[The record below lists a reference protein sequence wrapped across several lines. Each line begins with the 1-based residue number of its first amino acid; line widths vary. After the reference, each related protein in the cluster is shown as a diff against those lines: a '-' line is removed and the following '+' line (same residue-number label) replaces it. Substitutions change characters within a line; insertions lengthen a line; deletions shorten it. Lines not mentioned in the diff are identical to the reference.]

1 MESTELLKKI
11 KKIEIKA
18 RGMSKQLFSGQ
29 YQSAFKGKGM
39 TFSEVRDYQYGDET
53 RTIDWNVTARFNAP
67 FVKTFEEEREQTVML
82 VIDISASE
90 SFGTINQSKR
100 EYIVE
105 VCAVLAF
112 SAIAN
117 NDKVGVI
124 FCTSQVEKYI
134 PPRKGKNHILR
145 IIRDLLEFQPE
156 NSETNL
162 NSGLIQLTN
171 AVKRRCTAFLVS
183 DFLTTNYFES
193 LKLAKSKHDL
203 IAIKCFDPME
213 TELPKLG
220 LIKML
225 NPETLE
231 KIWVNTNSLSTRKY
245 YKNWWDELN
254 NNFEIYCKKSGVDQ
268 LSLSTADNYATP
280 LMKMFKK
287 RLSKL

>member
-1 MESTELLKKI
+1 LKSTELLKKI

-39 TFSEVRDYQYGDET
+39 TFAEVRDYQYGDET

-90 SFGTINQSKR
+90 SFGTVNQSKR

-124 FCTSQVEKYI
+124 FCTDKVEKFI

-145 IIRDLLEFQPE
+145 IIRDLLEFEPE
-156 NSETNL
+156 HQQTNL
-162 NSGLIQLTN
+162 NAGLIQLTN

-183 DFLTTNYFES
+183 DFLTENYFDS
-193 LKLAKSKHDL
+193 LKMAKSKHDL

-220 LIKML
+220 LIRMFDAENK
-225 NPETLE
+225 E
-231 KIWVNTNSLSTRKY
+231 KKWVNTNSTATRNHYQK
-245 YKNWWDELN
+245 WWNDLTDSFELN
-254 NNFEIYCKKSGVDQ
+254 CKKSGVDKVM
-268 LSLSTADNYATP
+268 LSTNESYTIP

-287 RLSKL
+287 R

>member
-1 MESTELLKKI
+1 MESAELLKKI

-29 YQSAFKGKGM
+29 YHSAFKGKGM
-39 TFSEVRDYQYGDET
+39 TFAEVRDYQYGDET

-82 VIDISASE
+82 VVDISASE

-105 VCAVLAF
+105 VSAVLAF

-124 FCTSQVEKYI
+124 FCTDKVEKYI

-145 IIRDLLEFQPE
+145 IIRDLLEFKPD
-156 NSETNL
+156 NSQTNL

-183 DFLTTNYFES
+183 DFLTTDYFDS

-220 LIKML
+220 LLRMF
-225 NPETLE
+225 NPETSE
-231 KIWVNTNSLSTRKY
+231 RNWVNTNSSYTRKH
-245 YKNWWDELN
+245 YKDWWNELN
-254 NNFEIYCKKSGVDQ
+254 YNFKMYCKKSGVDQ
-268 LSLSTADNYATP
+268 VSLSTADNYAKP

-287 RLSKL
+287 RLSK

>member
-1 MESTELLKKI
+1 MESAELLKKI

-29 YQSAFKGKGM
+29 YHSAFKGKGM
-39 TFSEVRDYQYGDET
+39 TFAEVRDYQYGDET

-82 VIDISASE
+82 VVDISASE

-105 VCAVLAF
+105 VSAVLAF

-124 FCTSQVEKYI
+124 FCTDKVEKYI

-145 IIRDLLEFQPE
+145 IIRDLLEFKPD
-156 NSETNL
+156 NSQTNL

-183 DFLTTNYFES
+183 DFLTTDYFDS

-220 LIKML
+220 LLRMF
-225 NPETLE
+225 NPETSE
-231 KIWVNTNSLSTRKY
+231 RNWVNTNSSSTRKH
-245 YKNWWDELN
+245 YKDWWNELN
-254 NNFEIYCKKSGVDQ
+254 YNFKLYCKKSGVDQ
-268 LSLSTADNYATP
+268 VSLSTADNYAKP

-287 RLSKL
+287 RLSK

>member
-1 MESTELLKKI
+1 MKSTELLKKI

-29 YQSAFKGKGM
+29 YHSAFKGKGM
-39 TFSEVRDYQYGDET
+39 TFAEVRDYQYGDET

-82 VIDISASE
+82 VVDISASE

-105 VCAVLAF
+105 VSAVLAF

-124 FCTSQVEKYI
+124 FCTDKVEKYI

-145 IIRDLLEFQPE
+145 IIRDLLEFEPD
-156 NSETNL
+156 NSQTNL

-183 DFLTTNYFES
+183 DFLTTDYFDS

-220 LIKML
+220 LLKMF
-225 NPETLE
+225 NPETSE
-231 KIWVNTNSLSTRKY
+231 RNWVNTGSTSTRKH
-245 YKNWWDELN
+245 YKKWWNELN
-254 NNFEIYCKKSGVDQ
+254 YNFELYCKKSGVDQ
-268 LSLSTADNYATP
+268 VTLSTAQNYATP

-287 RLSKL
+287 RLSK

>member
-1 MESTELLKKI
+1 MESAELLKKI

-29 YQSAFKGKGM
+29 YHSAFKGKGM
-39 TFSEVRDYQYGDET
+39 TFAEVRDYQYGDET

-82 VIDISASE
+82 VVDISASE

-105 VCAVLAF
+105 VSAVLAF

-124 FCTSQVEKYI
+124 FCTDKVEKYI

-145 IIRDLLEFQPE
+145 IIRDLLEFEPD
-156 NSETNL
+156 NSQTNL

-171 AVKRRCTAFLVS
+171 VVKRRCTAFLVS
-183 DFLTTNYFES
+183 DFLTTDYFDS

-220 LIKML
+220 LLRMF
-225 NPETLE
+225 NPETSE
-231 KIWVNTNSLSTRKY
+231 RNWVNTNSSYTRKH
-245 YKNWWDELN
+245 YKDWWNELN
-254 NNFEIYCKKSGVDQ
+254 YNFRMYCKKSGVDQ
-268 LSLSTADNYATP
+268 VSLSTADNYAKP

-287 RLSKL
+287 RLSK

>member
-1 MESTELLKKI
+1 MKSTELLKKI

-39 TFSEVRDYQYGDET
+39 TFAEVRDYQYGDET

-90 SFGTINQSKR
+90 SFGTVNQSKR

-124 FCTSQVEKYI
+124 FCTDKVEKFI

-145 IIRDLLEFQPE
+145 IIRDLLEFEPE
-156 NSETNL
+156 HQQTNL
-162 NSGLIQLTN
+162 NAGLIQLTN

-183 DFLTTNYFES
+183 DFLTENYFDS
-193 LKLAKSKHDL
+193 LKMAKSKHDL

-220 LIKML
+220 LIRMFDAENK
-225 NPETLE
+225 E
-231 KIWVNTNSLSTRKY
+231 KKWVNTNSTATRNHYQK
-245 YKNWWDELN
+245 WWNDLTDSFELN
-254 NNFEIYCKKSGVDQ
+254 CKKSGVDKVM
-268 LSLSTADNYATP
+268 LSTNESYTIP

-287 RLSKL
+287 R

>member
-1 MESTELLKKI
+1 MKSTELLKKI

-39 TFSEVRDYQYGDET
+39 TFAEVRDYQYGDET

-90 SFGTINQSKR
+90 SFGTVNQSKR

-124 FCTSQVEKYI
+124 FCTDKVEKFI

-145 IIRDLLEFQPE
+145 IIRDLLEFEPE
-156 NSETNL
+156 HQQTNL
-162 NSGLIQLTN
+162 NAGLIQLTN

-183 DFLTTNYFES
+183 DFLTENYFDS
-193 LKLAKSKHDL
+193 LKMAKSKHDL

-213 TELPKLG
+213 TQLPKLG
-220 LIKML
+220 LIRMFDAENK
-225 NPETLE
+225 E
-231 KIWVNTNSLSTRKY
+231 KKWVNTNSTATRNHYQK
-245 YKNWWDELN
+245 WWNDLTDSFELN
-254 NNFEIYCKKSGVDQ
+254 CKKSGVDKVM
-268 LSLSTADNYATP
+268 LSTNESYTIP

-287 RLSKL
+287 R

>member
-1 MESTELLKKI
+1 LNSTELLKKI

-39 TFSEVRDYQYGDET
+39 TFAEVRDYQYGDET

-90 SFGTINQSKR
+90 SFGTVNQSKR

-124 FCTSQVEKYI
+124 FCTDKVEKFI

-145 IIRDLLEFQPE
+145 IIRDLLEFEPKHQQ
-156 NSETNL
+156 TNL

-183 DFLTTNYFES
+183 DFLTGNYFDS

-213 TELPKLG
+213 TQLPELG
-220 LIKML
+220 LIKMFDA
-225 NPETLE
+225 ETQE
-231 KIWVNTNSLSTRKY
+231 KKWVNTNSIVTRNHYQK
-245 YKNWWDELN
+245 WWNDLTN
-254 NNFEIYCKKSGVDQ
+254 SFEENCKKSGVDKVM
-268 LSLSTADNYATP
+268 LSTNESYATP

-287 RLSKL
+287 R

>member
-1 MESTELLKKI
+1 
-11 KKIEIKA
+11 
-18 RGMSKQLFSGQ
+18 MSKQLFSGQ

-203 IAIKCFDPME
+203 IAIKCFAPME

-231 KIWVNTNSLSTRKY
+231 KIWVNTNSLTTRKY

-268 LSLSTADNYATP
+268 LSLSTAENYATP

>member
-29 YQSAFKGKGM
+29 YSSAFKGKGM
-39 TFSEVRDYQYGDET
+39 TFAEVRDYQYGDET

-90 SFGTINQSKR
+90 SFGTVNCSKR

-124 FCTSQVEKYI
+124 FCTDKVEKYI

-145 IIRDLLEFQPE
+145 IIRDLLEFEPD
-156 NSETNL
+156 NSQTNL
-162 NSGLIQLTN
+162 NAGLIQLTN

-183 DFLTTNYFES
+183 DFLTTDYFDS

-220 LIKML
+220 LLKMF
-225 NPETLE
+225 NPETSE
-231 KIWVNTNSLSTRKY
+231 RNWVNTNSSSTRKH
-245 YKNWWDELN
+245 YKSWWNELN
-254 NNFEIYCKKSGVDQ
+254 YNFELYCKKSGVDKV
-268 LSLSTADNYATP
+268 SLSTAESYATP

-287 RLSKL
+287 RLSR

>member
-1 MESTELLKKI
+1 MKSTELLKKI

-29 YQSAFKGKGM
+29 YHSAFKGKGM
-39 TFSEVRDYQYGDET
+39 TFAEVRDYQYGDET
-53 RTIDWNVTARFNAP
+53 RTIDWNVTARFNSP

-82 VIDISASE
+82 VVDISASE

-105 VCAVLAF
+105 VSAVLAF

-124 FCTSQVEKYI
+124 FCTDKVEKYI

-145 IIRDLLEFQPE
+145 IIRDLLEFEPD
-156 NSETNL
+156 NSQTNL

-183 DFLTTNYFES
+183 DFLTIDYFDS

-220 LIKML
+220 LLKMF
-225 NPETLE
+225 NPETSE
-231 KIWVNTNSLSTRKY
+231 RNWVNTSSTSTRKH
-245 YKNWWDELN
+245 YKKWWNELN
-254 NNFEIYCKKSGVDQ
+254 YNFELYCKKSGVDQ
-268 LSLSTADNYATP
+268 VTLSTAQNYATP

-287 RLSKL
+287 RLSK

>member
-1 MESTELLKKI
+1 MESAELLKKI

-29 YQSAFKGKGM
+29 YHSAFKGKGM
-39 TFSEVRDYQYGDET
+39 TFAEVRDYQYGDET

-82 VIDISASE
+82 VVDISASE

-105 VCAVLAF
+105 VSAVLAF

-124 FCTSQVEKYI
+124 FCTDKVEKYI

-145 IIRDLLEFQPE
+145 IIRDLLEFKPD
-156 NSETNL
+156 NSQTNL

-183 DFLTTNYFES
+183 DFLTTDYFDS

-220 LIKML
+220 LLRMF
-225 NPETLE
+225 NPETSE
-231 KIWVNTNSLSTRKY
+231 RNWVNTNSSATRKH
-245 YKNWWDELN
+245 YKDWWNNLN
-254 NNFEIYCKKSGVDQ
+254 DNFKLYCKKSGVDQ
-268 LSLSTADNYATP
+268 VSLSTADNYAKP
-280 LMKMFKK
+280 LMKMFKQ
-287 RLSKL
+287 RLSR

>member
-231 KIWVNTNSLSTRKY
+231 KIWVNTNSLTTRKF

-268 LSLSTADNYATP
+268 LSLSTAENYATP